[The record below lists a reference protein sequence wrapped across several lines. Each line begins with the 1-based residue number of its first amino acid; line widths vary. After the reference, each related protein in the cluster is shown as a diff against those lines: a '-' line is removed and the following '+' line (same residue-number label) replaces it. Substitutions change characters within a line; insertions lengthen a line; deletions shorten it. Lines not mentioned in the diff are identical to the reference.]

1 MRRPDSAW
9 EKSIS
14 RREAAQAVAAFVAA
28 SPLSAYQQDPFREHP
43 RVPRLDELVSP
54 LDFEPVAFAKL
65 PRYAYDYT
73 AYGEGSEFTL
83 RRNRE
88 AFDWVTLT
96 PDAVTATPGQPATAT
111 TIFGTP
117 VAYPILVSPTA
128 AHVQLHPEGEM
139 ATYQGTTAA
148 SATPMIVSNVSS
160 FPFEK
165 IATAA
170 KGPLWFQL
178 YPKQDLEAN
187 REVLDRAQAAGCKA
201 VVVTIDQQASVYERA
216 LHDRNLG
223 GASLRR
229 APGAASARA
238 RGTPGNAYRV
248 DENRLWYEWKFFDE
262 IRSMVKVPMIAKG
275 ILTAEDARLCL
286 EHGLDGVYVSNHG
299 GRSLDYGPSSLEVLP
314 EVVDAVRGRV
324 PVLFDSGIRRGSDV
338 LKALALGAS
347 AVCLGRLPRWGLAAY
362 GPPGVQKMLEI
373 VQAEFKQAM
382 IATGRTTLASI
393 NRSLVRTDFP

>member
-1 MRRPDSAW
+1 M
-9 EKSIS
+9 
-14 RREAAQAVAAFVAA
+14 AAFLAA
-28 SPLSAYQQDPFREHP
+28 SPLAADQQDPFRDHP
-43 RVPRLDELVSP
+43 RVPRLDELLTP

-65 PRYAYDYT
+65 PRSAYDYT

-83 RRNRE
+83 RRNRQ
-88 AFDWVTLT
+88 AFDWVKLV
-96 PDAVTATPGQPATAT
+96 PDAVGAGSGSPATAT
-111 TIFGTP
+111 TILGTP
-117 VAYPILVSPTA
+117 AAFPILVSPTA
-128 AHVQLHPEGEM
+128 AHAQLHPEGEM

-178 YPKQDLEAN
+178 YPKQDLDAN
-187 REVLDRAQAAGCKA
+187 REVLDRAQTAGCRA

-223 GASLRR
+223 AVSLRR
-229 APGAASARA
+229 SPGAVSARA
-238 RGTPGNAYRV
+238 RGTPGNPYRV

-262 IRSMVKVPMIAKG
+262 IRPWVKVPMVAKG
-275 ILTAEDARLCL
+275 ILTPEDARLCL
-286 EHGLDGVYVSNHG
+286 EHGVDAVYVSNHG

-314 EVVDAVRGRV
+314 EIVDAVRGRV

-347 AVCLGRLPRWGLAAY
+347 AVCLGRVPRWGLGAY
-362 GPPGVQKMLEI
+362 GPRGVQKILEI
-373 VQAEFKQAM
+373 VQAEFQQAM
-382 IATGRTTLASI
+382 AFTGKTTLDSI
-393 NRSLVRTDFP
+393 SRSLVRTDFP

>member
-1 MRRPDSAW
+1 MRAM
-9 EKSIS
+9 
-14 RREAAQAVAAFVAA
+14 AGFLAG
-28 SPLSAYQQDPFREHP
+28 SPLIGFQQDPFRDHS
-43 RVPRLDELVSP
+43 RVPRLEELITP

-88 AFDWVTLT
+88 AFDWVKLV
-96 PDAVTATPGQPATAT
+96 PDAVGGSAAPVTAT
-111 TIFGTP
+111 TILGTP
-117 VAYPILVSPTA
+117 AAYPILVSPTA
-128 AHVQLHPEGEM
+128 AHTHLHPEGEM

-148 SATPMIVSNVSS
+148 SATPMIVSNVST

-178 YPKQDLEAN
+178 YPKQELEAN
-187 REVLDRAQAAGCKA
+187 REVLDRAQTAGARA

-216 LHDRNLG
+216 GHDRNLG
-223 GASLRR
+223 AQPFRR
-229 APGAASARA
+229 AAGA
-238 RGTPGNAYRV
+238 RGAPRNPYHV
-248 DENRLWYEWKFFDE
+248 DEYRLWYEWKFFDQ
-262 IRSMVKVPMIAKG
+262 IRPMVKVPMIAKG
-275 ILTAEDARLCL
+275 ILTAEDALLCL
-286 EHGLDGVYVSNHG
+286 EHGIDAIYVSNHG

-314 EVVDAVRGRV
+314 EIVDAVKGRV
-324 PVLFDSGIRRGSDV
+324 PVLFDSGVRRGSDV

-347 AVCLGRLPRWGLAAY
+347 AVCLGRIPRWGLGAY
-362 GPPGVQKMLEI
+362 GAPGVQKILE
-373 VQAEFKQAM
+373 VMQAEFKQAM
-382 IATGRTTLASI
+382 VLTGRANLASI